1 MLENQNSAFTSYIK
15 CYEKQDGND
24 FIHCQENT
32 DSILFPQGA
41 SKATNENLNIA
52 KCDKLANCDK
62 QTSDI
67 RRTQSMKSIIK
78 DGCCSNVHINASAE
92 VKSYENVH
100 SDQNS
105 IEGQKFSLR
114 NNVGDKSY
122 VRMNSYDSPR
132 TQKSA
137 SLTSPV
143 SIRRRNSFAS
153 GSSPYLDSSRR
164 KVTSHN
170 LFPNCGRRIL
180 TALEEDK
187 VLTHQ
192 CERRLGGRSPLSE
205 SSYNSENIVSE
216 STARVQGEVK
226 TDRGNQRLSKEDPD
240 NVSPENLPKHSV
252 QLIRRDS
259 LRDFE
264 TPFKVYKKSS
274 QSIIKRTSSESRF
287 YEMQSAAYR
296 TDGYFRAMSVKNSVS
311 SNDNQISSCQAIRI
325 ALSTL
330 YNLDDFN
337 SDKIGEGFFSEVFK
351 VSYKKN
357 NWIFS

>member
-15 CYEKQDGND
+15 CYEKQDGNN
-24 FIHCQENT
+24 FIHCQEN
-32 DSILFPQGA
+32 L
-41 SKATNENLNIA
+41 A
-52 KCDKLANCDK
+52 KCDKLAGCDK

-78 DGCCSNVHINASAE
+78 DGCCSNVHVNVNAE
-92 VKSYENVH
+92 VKKSVKAH
-100 SDQNS
+100 SDQDS
-105 IEGQKFSLR
+105 IEAKKLSLH

-122 VRMNSYDSPR
+122 VRMSSHDPSR

-205 SSYNSENIVSE
+205 ASYNSENIVSE
-216 STARVQGEVK
+216 STARVQGEGK
-226 TDRGNQRLSKEDPD
+226 TDHGNQRLSKEDPD
-240 NVSPENLPKHSV
+240 FVSSENLPKHSV

-296 TDGYFRAMSVKNSVS
+296 TDGYFKAMSAKNSVS

-330 YNLDDFN
+330 YNLDDFH
-337 SDKIGEGFFSEVFK
+337 SVKIGEGFFSEVFK
-351 VSYKKN
+351 VSYKK
-357 NWIFS
+357 IGYFAKTIKVARY